1 MHAHQPVCPKRKA
14 RTSLLTPLPCRAA
27 QVVMYKEAQDVVDWA
42 GQDGSV
48 LLITF
53 RRFSMLATGKT
64 GGKAKAPPKNE
75 EAAAARRAEEALK
88 QRVRPMRARIH
99 PCTDTCV
106 HASTCA
112 ALRQCGAGGLYM
124 PCHAQPVYH
133 ASHPINAACCL
144 QHACGMS

>member
-1 MHAHQPVCPKRKA
+1 
-14 RTSLLTPLPCRAA
+14 
-27 QVVMYKEAQDVVDWA
+27 MYKEAQDVVDWA

-88 QRVRPMRARIH
+88 QRVRPMHTYMHTYMRACKH
-99 PCTDTCV
+99 VC
-106 HASTCA
+106 SA
-112 ALRQCGAGGLYM
+112 A
-124 PCHAQPVYH
+124 PV
-133 ASHPINAACCL
+133 
-144 QHACGMS
+144 